1 MRRSL
6 TPFLPGFCHADGPTR
21 RAVCALIL
29 GLGTLLS
36 AGSPACGGPSETP
49 PRLEDRGGAIPTSQ
63 FGTYVSRGQFLVYPF
78 YEYTSTGE
86 AEYVPSELGFTGN
99 QEFFGK
105 LKENEALIFLAYG
118 FSDRVALEFEAALW
132 ASAELT
138 KAPEDPSGV
147 PDHLKESGL
156 GDVESQLRWVWSPET
171 ATRPLLYSFW
181 EVVFPLQKSKVLL
194 GTQDWETEL
203 GFGAVRGYGWGTIN
217 GRVSMKYDR
226 EDGQVEVGEYAFEYL
241 KRTSP
246 RWRWVASLEGEDDEL
261 SLIGEAQLTIGRHAF
276 VKLNCGFGVTRKA
289 PDFAPEVGIL
299 FTF

>member
-1 MRRSL
+1 MQPSMI
-6 TPFLPGFCHADGPTR
+6 PFQSASRHPAPPAIRGLF
-21 RAVCALIL
+21 ALVFS
-29 GLGTLLS
+29 LGTLAA
-36 AGSPACGGPSETP
+36 AGIPARGGPPETS

-63 FGTYVSRGQFLVYPF
+63 FGTYVSQGEFLVYPF

-86 AEYVPSELGFTGN
+86 AEYVPGELGFTGN

-105 LKENEALIFLAYG
+105 LKEKEALIFLAYG
-118 FSDRVALEFEAALW
+118 FSDRLALEFEAALW
-132 ASAELT
+132 ASAELS
-138 KAPEDPSGV
+138 KAPEDLSGV
-147 PDHLKESGL
+147 PDRLEESGL
-156 GDVESQLRWVWSPET
+156 GDVESQLRWIWSAET
-171 ATRPLLYSFW
+171 STRPMLYSFW
-181 EVVFPLQKSKVLL
+181 EVVFPLQKSNVLL

-226 EDGQVEVGEYAFEYL
+226 EDGQVEVGEYAVEYL
-241 KRTSP
+241 KRISP
-246 RWRWVASLEGEDDEL
+246 RWRWLATLEGEDDEL
-261 SLIGEAQLTIGRHAF
+261 SLIGEAQLAIGRHAF